1 MSNNRVDFT
10 INIGGNAYRG
20 VADLTDKVEGLNA
33 SASKTSTLFSRLS
46 SVAFGLNNIFYA
58 VGSVVRSVAGTMGSL
73 EQASNAQQEATAKL
87 TQVMRNMMGAADA
100 DTKSILDLASA
111 QQALGVI
118 GDEVQLAGAQELST
132 YLTKTSTLKRLMPVL
147 NDMVAQQY
155 GFNATQEQS
164 VNIATMLGKVMDG
177 QVGALSRYGYKFD
190 EVQEKILKNGTEA
203 ERAATLYEV
212 VESAVGGVNAALA
225 ATPEGKMQQLRND
238 FSDIQEEIG
247 KAYVDLRSR
256 LVPSLSVAVNRV
268 KSLVENFN
276 RIGGFSVVIDKI
288 RTALNNAAT
297 AIKDVL
303 PIVAGVTAAVGILT
317 LAVKWQDIA
326 LSLLIVKEGIHTAA
340 MGAAAAATALWTKVQ
355 TALNVVLT
363 ANPIGLIIAAA
374 AALIGVIVYLVSH
387 IKGWGTAWKGVVG
400 FCSNSWKAFASEV
413 SYLWEKVSNG
423 VMNGMDKIRMAWYRF
438 RETLGLGDSDANRE
452 ALAKLSGDVKKRQE
466 QMAKASN
473 AAGKYARAA
482 ADSWKSIDL
491 KWEKTDFAK
500 VKKNISQKLGITDRS
515 TTTSTNVTNDS
526 SLNETLSTS
535 SETINS
541 GGKNVKN
548 YNITINGGLIGS
560 VDNHFASTDEDPAS
574 ASGFID
580 RLRDTLLMVVNDVNY
595 AG

>member
-1 MSNNRVDFT
+1 MSNKRVDFT

-58 VGSVVRSVAGTMGSL
+58 VGSVVRSVAGTMSGL
-73 EQASNAQQEATAKL
+73 EQASNAQQEATTKL

-132 YLTKTSTLKRLMPVL
+132 YLTKTSTLKRLLPVL
-147 NDMVAQQY
+147 NDMTAQQY

-238 FSDIQEEIG
+238 FSDIQEEVG
-247 KAYVDLRSR
+247 KAYVDLRSK

>member
-73 EQASNAQQEATAKL
+73 EQASNAQQEATSKL

-100 DTKSILDLASA
+100 DTKSILELASA

-132 YLTKTSTLKRLMPVL
+132 YLTKTSTLKRLLPVL
-147 NDMVAQQY
+147 NDMTAQQY

-247 KAYVDLRSR
+247 KAYVDLRSK

-303 PIVAGVTAAVGILT
+303 PILAGVTAAVGILT
-317 LAVKWQDIA
+317 LAIKWQDIV

-473 AAGKYARAA
+473 ASGKYARAA

-580 RLRDTLLMVVNDVNY
+580 RLRDSLLMVLNDVNY

>member
-132 YLTKTSTLKRLMPVL
+132 YLTKTSTLKRLLPVL
-147 NDMVAQQY
+147 NDMTAQQY

-317 LAVKWQDIA
+317 LAIKWQDIV

-438 RETLGLGDSDANRE
+438 RETLGLGDSDANKE

>member
-1 MSNNRVDFT
+1 MSNKRVDFT

-132 YLTKTSTLKRLMPVL
+132 YLTKTSTLKRLLPVL

-317 LAVKWQDIA
+317 LAIKWQDIV

-400 FCSNSWKAFASEV
+400 FCSNSWKAFTSEV

-438 RETLGLGDSDANRE
+438 RETLGLGDSDANKE

-526 SLNETLSTS
+526 SLNETLNTS